1 MLCYASAVF
10 AVVVCSS
17 VRHKPVLY
25 RNHWSWFLVWRFPCS
40 CLRLSCKEIWVPL
53 KVRVLFS
60 GTLSQTLDL
69 ENFATASQSHCRQN
83 SSMVELVDDTCMT
96 VDESW
101 LFTTR
106 RSTAICCGFVVLLFV
121 AFSALT
127 LLAGRQEEHP
137 ACTNRVMRCWCGY
150 LSGARCRLF
159 SYGPADA
166 TAIPI
171 ISCLI

>member
-1 MLCYASAVF
+1 MPVRYLLSLSVRPSVTSRYCIETTGAGF
-10 AVVVCSS
+10 WCGGFLAVVSDCL
-17 VRHKPVLY
+17 VRKFGYLQ
-25 RNHWSWFLVWRFPCS
+25 
-40 CLRLSCKEIWVPL
+40 E
-53 KVRVLFS
+53 VRVLFS

-69 ENFATASQSHCRQN
+69 ENFAMASQSHCRQN
-83 SSMVELVDDTCMT
+83 SSTVELVDDTCTT

-150 LSGARCRLF
+150 LSGARCR
-159 SYGPADA
+159 
-166 TAIPI
+166 
-171 ISCLI
+171 